1 MASPIFKLSL
11 ERFTQIKNSS
21 SDLELFDFEDKICT
35 LSTQTLFKLFGPSL
49 PFQQVAGNAIL
60 FNAEMK
66 FPIKANKKVGQ
77 NGQNN

>member
-1 MASPIFKLSL
+1 M
-11 ERFTQIKNSS
+11 
-21 SDLELFDFEDKICT
+21 KICR

-66 FPIKANKKVGQ
+66 FAISANKKVGQ
-77 NGQNN
+77 NGQEDKTNYNCGTTHFDFLSVVMSSI